1 MTDPL
6 LSRLQRD
13 IAELCDAYDEGASRG
28 PGLLHQLEEVEGR
41 TLASVERSEGKAG
54 KPGSKPPMPLDA
66 VDLAMKIKRGAQDW
80 CHTLGAEHLV
90 DGYASLRR
98 LPDLCATASDD
109 TMHDLCSDVGRWRST
124 ARTVL
129 GYQTPAVAFP
139 SASCPYC
146 HQSNIK
152 ARPDAVR
159 AWCATDGCE
168 DEDGRQPMFE
178 RVRLLALIQEA
189 S

>member
-1 MTDPL
+1 MTDPM

-13 IAELCDAYDEGASRG
+13 IADLTDSYDEGASRG
-28 PGLLHQLEEVEGR
+28 PGLLHQLEDIDRRVLATVEK
-41 TLASVERSEGKAG
+41 SEGKAG

-66 VDLAMKIKRGAQDW
+66 VDLAQKIKRGAQDW
-80 CHTLGAEHLV
+80 CHMLGAQHPV
-90 DGYASLRR
+90 DGYESLRK
-98 LPDLCATASDD
+98 LPDLAAQAPTD
-109 TMHDLCSDVGRWRST
+109 TLHDLLSDVGRWRST

-129 GYQTPAVAFP
+129 GYQQPAVAFP
-139 SASCPYC
+139 SATCPYC
-146 HQSNIK
+146 HQANIK
-152 ARPDAVR
+152 ARTDAVR

-168 DEDGRQPMFE
+168 DDDGRQPMFE